1 MYKGYLQV
9 LQIWPFATIFYT
21 ELQLF
26 CFIEY
31 CLSTKDSYIYVD
43 ATGSVAKALPDQKK
57 TIFISHLF

>member
-31 CLSTKDSYIYVD
+31 CLSIKDSYIYVD
-43 ATGSVAKALPDQKK
+43 ATGSVAKALPDQKR
-57 TIFISHLF
+57 TIFISHLL

>member
-9 LQIWPFATIFYT
+9 LQIWSFATIFYT